1 MTDYGTL
8 QDVMTRLYEQDREA
22 YHVVT
27 NLFFWKTVGK
37 EYAIEKMRA
46 KHNSEEKRYQSRI
59 QELLDGNVCS
69 SCGGTRKQEQTNRL
83 KNSADHH

>member
-8 QDVMTRLYEQDREA
+8 QEVMTRLYEQDREA

-46 KHNSEEKRYQSRI
+46 KYSSEEKRYQSRI
-59 QELLDGNVCS
+59 QELLDGNVCR
-69 SCGGTRKQEQTNRL
+69 SCGGSPKKGQENRL

>member
-37 EYAIEKMRA
+37 E
-46 KHNSEEKRYQSRI
+46 
-59 QELLDGNVCS
+59 
-69 SCGGTRKQEQTNRL
+69 
-83 KNSADHH
+83 